1 MMLLSAEVWGLER
14 ITLLSY
20 IPWNFMEVQLSLELE
35 LSISALL
42 VGTGPGTAAASL
54 SEDRARHC
62 SSLRILAEAEAH

>member
-42 VGTGPGTAAASL
+42 VGTGPG
-54 SEDRARHC
+54 DC
-62 SSLRILAEAEAH
+62 SSLIE